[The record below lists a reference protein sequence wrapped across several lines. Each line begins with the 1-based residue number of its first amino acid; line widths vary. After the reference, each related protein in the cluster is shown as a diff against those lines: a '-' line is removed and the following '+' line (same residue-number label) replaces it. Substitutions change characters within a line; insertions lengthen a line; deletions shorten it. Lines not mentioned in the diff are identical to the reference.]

1 MRFYDF
7 VILVSGGS
15 GLRLTKGLEKIYI
28 NRSILLKNCQIHT
41 SQKIKSCN
49 WNFSF
54 SHSLFEFITWIDSF
68 SKNRCE
74 KKDKYRLYI
83 HSGMLSL
90 NFYEHLK
97 GTLNFY
103 IKIIFNEMKFFSMIC
118 EGLSL
123 ITANGI
129 SFQKINGGRTYC
141 LSYQLIK

>member
-68 SKNRCE
+68 SKNRFE

-97 GTLNFY
+97 ETLNFY